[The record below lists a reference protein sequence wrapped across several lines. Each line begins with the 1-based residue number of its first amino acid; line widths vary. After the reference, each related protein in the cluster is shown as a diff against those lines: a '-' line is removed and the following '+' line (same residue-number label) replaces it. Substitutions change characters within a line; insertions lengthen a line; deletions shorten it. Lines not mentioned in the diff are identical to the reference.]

1 VNKEPNVVAFL
12 RRRGPDPAKVRE
24 FVATAWKIQEERST
38 TAELMK
44 RLLRDTPQDEWPRL
58 ADSAS
63 LQTSAA
69 VELLGREA
77 SACVE
82 REPKVALALSE
93 LATSLASRIP
103 QDDYPAVVIA
113 QVRAHSWKDRAQA
126 LCYLSRYDEA
136 MRALDRAEAELAPF
150 GTLAHDGAIVSFQRA
165 IVLQHLRQFD
175 RARALLSECQHIF
188 HGHDDLTLYSKC
200 VLAEGNLL
208 VRIGDHRTARELL
221 LPLVGNTD
229 VETEARV
236 QTALAWSAMELDM
249 HDVAAGHFKRAAN
262 GFDKCGA
269 TIEALRAEYGRGRAL
284 LRRGN
289 TSEAIIRLQ
298 ATRERFLGRS
308 LVEEAGLC
316 GLEVVEARLVRGEA
330 AEAKRLATQLVH
342 ELLAASLNRRAA
354 TALAYLKEAIDS
366 DSTTPDIVRSV
377 ASYMQMLRTEPT
389 REFQVIN

>member
-1 VNKEPNVVAFL
+1 VTFL
-12 RRRGPDPAKVRE
+12 RRRGADPAKVRE
-24 FVATAWKIQEERST
+24 FAATARKIQEERST
-38 TAELMK
+38 TAELVK
-44 RLLRDTPQDEWPRL
+44 RLLRETPQDEWPRL
-58 ADSAS
+58 ADLAS
-63 LQTSAA
+63 LQNSGA

-113 QVRAHSWKDRAQA
+113 QVRAQSWKDRAQA

-175 RARALLSECQHIF
+175 RARALLSECRAIF
-188 HGHDDLTLYSKC
+188 HGHGDMTQYNKC

-208 VRIGDHRTARELL
+208 VRVGDHRTAREVL
-221 LPLVGNTD
+221 LPLVGKTD

-249 HDVAAGHFKRAAN
+249 HDVAAGHFRRAAN
-262 GFDKCGA
+262 GFDRCGA

-316 GLEVVEARLVRGEA
+316 GLDVVEARLLRGEA

-354 TALAYLKEAIDS
+354 TALAYLKEAVDS
-366 DSTTPDIVRSV
+366 NSATPGIVRSV
-377 ASYMQMLRTEPT
+377 ASYMQLLRTEPT